1 MRGRRM
7 RSKGTAA
14 AARSIPRLLVVE
26 DERVFARALERH
38 LQRNDFDA
46 EVVASLR
53 EAEHALA
60 ERMPD
65 MVLSDLRLPDGS
77 ALEFLAHIRERYGKD
92 LPVVVMSAY
101 GELEDAVEAMKL
113 GAVEYLRKPF
123 DLDELLLHLRKAL
136 QKVEQ
141 QQEPAAVAPVGQ
153 STMLG
158 DSAVMVA
165 VRQSVQRI
173 AALSGDAR
181 RAPPNVLITGETG
194 TGKDLLA
201 SLLHANSGRAARPFV
216 QVDCAALPAELIEA
230 ELFGHEKGAFTG
242 AQGHR
247 VGLIEASGDGTLF
260 LDEVV
265 EVPLPLQAKLLA
277 VLERR
282 SLRRIGSV
290 RERTV
295 NAWFMAAANRDL
307 GQLIQQGEFRPD
319 LYYRL
324 NVVNVH
330 LPPLRERGDDVAQL
344 AAHFARQTMQQFGLA
359 ADRSLSAPVM
369 QRIREYSWPGNVREL
384 KHVVERAMLLNEG
397 DPAQL
402 LPTSSPVATTQ
413 YRTDVS
419 SSPPRHTL
427 AEHERAQLLEAL
439 QEAGGNISQAA
450 RGLSIS
456 RMTMRYR
463 MQKHGITRDEA

>member
-1 MRGRRM
+1 MG
-7 RSKGTAA
+7 SKASVTAV
-14 AARSIPRLLVVE
+14 RSIPRLLVVE
-26 DERVFARALERH
+26 DESVFARALGRH
-38 LQRNDFDA
+38 LQRNNFDA

-77 ALEFLAHIRERYGKD
+77 ALEFLGHIRERYGRA

-123 DLDELLLHLRKAL
+123 DLDELLVHLRKAL
-136 QKVEQ
+136 QNVGQ
-141 QQEPAAVAPVGQ
+141 QQEPAVAPVRQ
-153 STMLG
+153 SIMLG
-158 DSAVMVA
+158 DSAVMA
-165 VRQSVQRI
+165 GIRQWVERI

-216 QVDCAALPAELIEA
+216 QVDCAALPVELIEA

-242 AQGHR
+242 AQDRR

-260 LDEVV
+260 LDEVA
-265 EVPLPLQAKLLA
+265 EVPLSLQAKLLA

-295 NAWFMAAANRDL
+295 DAWFMAAANRDPVV
-307 GQLIQQGEFRPD
+307 LIKQGEFRPD

-324 NVVNVH
+324 NVLGVQ
-330 LPPLRERGDDVAQL
+330 LPPLRERGDDVVQL
-344 AAHFARQTMQQFGLA
+344 ATHFARQSVQQFGLA
-359 ADRSLSAPVM
+359 ADRRLSASVM

-384 KHVVERAMLLNEG
+384 KHVVERAILLNER

-402 LPTSSPVATTQ
+402 LPTSAPISTTQ
-413 YRTDVS
+413 QHTDVN
-419 SSPPRHTL
+419 PPRRTL
-427 AEHERAQLLEAL
+427 AERERAQLLEAL
-439 QEAGGNISQAA
+439 QDAGGNISQAA
-450 RGLSIS
+450 RSLNIS

-463 MQKHGITRDEA
+463 MQKHGIARDEV